1 MRIHHTALWTYELE
15 RMREFYT
22 RFFDAGVS
30 EKYRNPVTGF
40 ESYFLLFDGDTRVEI
55 MTKPGIA
62 DGDENGTNTGYAHIA
77 VSLGDKGAVDR
88 KVNDLRDAGY
98 TVIGE
103 PRMTGDGY
111 YEAVI
116 ADPDGNRIELTV

>member
-1 MRIHHTALWTYELE
+1 
-15 RMREFYT
+15 
-22 RFFDAGVS
+22 
-30 EKYRNPVTGF
+30 
-40 ESYFLLFDGDTRVEI
+40 